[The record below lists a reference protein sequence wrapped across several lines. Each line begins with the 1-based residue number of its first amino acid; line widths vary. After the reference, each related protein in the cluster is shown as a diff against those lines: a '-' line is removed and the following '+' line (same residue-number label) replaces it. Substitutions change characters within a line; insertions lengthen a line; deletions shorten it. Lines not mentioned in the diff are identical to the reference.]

1 MAGTNMPAIVFMRI
15 SLPGL
20 KKPPFFKPAPKNLLA
35 LFTPCFLTS
44 AAGPSKNRP

>member
-20 KKPPFFKPAPKNLLA
+20 KKPPFFKPAPPKPFRFVHT
-35 LFTPCFLTS
+35 LFLDILRR
-44 AAGPSKNRP
+44 AV